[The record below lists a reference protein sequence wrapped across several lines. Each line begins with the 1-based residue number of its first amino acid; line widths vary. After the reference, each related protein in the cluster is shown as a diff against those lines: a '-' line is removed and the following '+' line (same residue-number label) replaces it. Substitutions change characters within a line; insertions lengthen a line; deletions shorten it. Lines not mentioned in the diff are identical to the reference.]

1 MNTQQSIDELVSI
14 CKATVHITFNEHKTN
29 YETIEEYLS
38 DSMFDRF
45 SDVEPE
51 LKQQIIDKDLIVEVQ
66 AYPRTP
72 VGFILS
78 VHYDLNEALKQ
89 AIEGAKNY

>member
-1 MNTQQSIDELVSI
+1 MTTAKRIEELVRL

-29 YETIEEYLS
+29 YETIERYLG

-45 SDVEPE
+45 SDVQPE
-51 LKQQIIDKDLIVEVQ
+51 LKKEIIEKDQIVEVQ

-72 VGFILS
+72 VGFILV
-78 VHYDLNEALKQ
+78 VHHNLDEALDQ
-89 AIEGAKNY
+89 AIDGAREY